1 MGAFLLLLF
10 LSGLLY
16 LLYREFLK
24 EGGIPAAMCQVGFHK
39 SESWTYVQEN
49 TCEQRKS
56 CTRCRKV
63 AAGSDYKLEH
73 LWMPDYLHEKSC
85 EQQDMCLRC
94 KESRGAV
101 TVEHTW
107 KQMFLGENSNQK
119 QKVCKRCSFQTA
131 VEISETQWPW
141 VFEEGT
147 RRSHFLSL
155 QQALQELSL
164 SKDMFSVTDE
174 ARGKPVKII
183 KTYIPDTNAVL
194 RGFNIGDVDFVFYPD
209 GLHALQNPG
218 RSLAFIETSSTLSC
232 QISRIQVEDSQVP
245 DDAEVIKLTWLHSS
259 YDGSP
264 DPRYSENPSIAI
276 LAYALFTFATGK
288 AGKVRIAISNN
299 RSAQRFYDAL
309 TAYLRSNGAEPQ
321 GNDPHAQNAYSSSS
335 DERRYES
342 GNSRKTDGSQNKSR
356 SGDAGPLTREASYK
370 ILGTRNGAAW
380 DEIRRA
386 YLEMVQKYHP
396 DKVFNLAEEYKVIA
410 EEKMKEINAAYD
422 LLKERV
428 QG

>member
-1 MGAFLLLLF
+1 MGAFLLILF

-24 EGGIPAAMCQVGFHK
+24 EGGIPVVMCQVGFHK
-39 SESWTYVQEN
+39 HESWTYVHEN
-49 TCEQRKS
+49 TCEQRKC

-63 AAGSDYKLEH
+63 SGGSEYKLEH

-94 KESRGAV
+94 KETRGAI

-107 KQMFLGENSNQK
+107 QPLFIGENSNQK
-119 QKVCKRCSFQTA
+119 RKVCKRCSSQTD

-141 VFEEGT
+141 VFEEGS

-164 SKDMFSVTDE
+164 SNDMFSVAE
-174 ARGKPVKII
+174 GGRGKPVKIV
-183 KTYIPDTNAVL
+183 KTYIPNTNVVV
-194 RGFNIGDVDFVFYPD
+194 RGFNISNVDFIFYPD

-218 RSLAFIETSSTLSC
+218 RSLSAIETYSSLSVH
-232 QISRIQVEDSQVP
+232 ISRVEVEDSQVP
-245 DDAEVIKLTWLHSS
+245 SDAEVIKRTWLHSS

-264 DPRYSENPSIAI
+264 DPRYSDNPSIAI

-342 GNSRKTDGSQNKSR
+342 GNSRKTDGSQNKSQ
-356 SGDAGPLTREASYK
+356 SGHAGPLTREASCK
-370 ILGTRNGAAW
+370 ILRIRNGAAP
-380 DEIRRA
+380 DEMRRA

-396 DKVFNLAEEYKVIA
+396 DKVFNLADEYKVIA

-422 LLKERV
+422 LLKASN
-428 QG
+428 Q